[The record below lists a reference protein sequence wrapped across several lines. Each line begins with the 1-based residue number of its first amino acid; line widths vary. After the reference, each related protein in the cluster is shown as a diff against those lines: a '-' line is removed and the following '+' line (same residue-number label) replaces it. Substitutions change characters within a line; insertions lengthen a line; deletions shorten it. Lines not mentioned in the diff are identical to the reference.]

1 MLSVCACV
9 CVKYQSWQKCE
20 GNVATTTKKIKQGG
34 ILKLK
39 GRLLP
44 FKAQCDE
51 KVNRCWSAVNI

>member
-1 MLSVCACV
+1 MCVCV

-20 GNVATTTKKIKQGG
+20 ANVATKKKKNQGG

-39 GRLLP
+39 GPLLP

-51 KVNRCWSAVNI
+51 KVNRCWSTVNI